1 VTNRTLPKL
10 GAACGILFPV
20 GLFLG
25 AGHHALWGV
34 ALVAIV
40 LFLPF
45 LAYLCAVIRA
55 AEGEQGWFASAAY
68 AAGLAGITLKLG
80 SIAPEIAIRR
90 AHIADGSTLHA
101 GLQGIADAATDVCLY
116 PLAFML
122 VAVAVVALR
131 TQVLPR
137 WLAYG
142 AGVTAVALVVNGS
155 YNLYVSSGFIPA
167 FLLYLLWTLCAG
179 IVLLRK
185 AQPERSRVMRT
196 AQAAS

>member
-1 VTNRTLPKL
+1 VSNRTLPRL
-10 GAACGILFPV
+10 GAACGILFPI

-25 AGHHALWGV
+25 AGHYALWGL

-40 LFLPF
+40 LFMPF
-45 LAYLCAVIRA
+45 LAYLCGLIRT
-55 AEGEQGWFASAAY
+55 AEGEQGWLASAAY

-90 AHIADGSTLHA
+90 AHIADGTSLHA

-116 PLAFML
+116 PLGFML
-122 VAVAVVALR
+122 AAIAVAAIR
-131 TQVLPR
+131 THVLPR
-137 WLAYG
+137 WLGYG
-142 AGVTAVALVVNGS
+142 AGLTAVALVVNGS

-179 IVLLRK
+179 IVLMRT
-185 AQPERSRVMRT
+185 AQPERSRATRP
-196 AQAAS
+196 AQAAA